1 MKHALMA
8 MFFLTSSCSFR
19 AAYPTIGGGLGAGV
33 GSLGGPGGAIGG
45 SMVGSAVGTAMMETG
60 AHAEIE
66 AKVDA
71 LTSGDVAAL
80 IAQDRSGFDAVIDGI
95 YRILWLLGIGM
106 ALWFVLPWIWA
117 KSHVKK
123 AVAKQ
128 LNGHGK

>member
-1 MKHALMA
+1 MRYALIIML
-8 MFFLTSSCSFR
+8 FLTSSCSFR
-19 AAYPTIGGGLGAGV
+19 AVYPAIGAGV
-33 GSLGGPGGAIGG
+33 GSFGGPGGAVGG
-45 SMVGSAVGTAMMETG
+45 AAIGTAMMEQG

-95 YRILWLLGIGM
+95 YRVLWLLGIGM
-106 ALWFVLPWIWA
+106 GLWFVLPWIWA

-128 LNGHGK
+128 LNGHGGTK

>member
-1 MKHALMA
+1 MVAATGMKHALII

-19 AAYPTIGGGLGAGV
+19 AVYPAIGAGV
-33 GSLGGPGGAIGG
+33 GSFGGPGGAVGG
-45 SMVGSAVGTAMMETG
+45 AAIGTAMMETG

-106 ALWFVLPWIWA
+106 ALWFIIPWIWA